1 MICLKLPWNSL
12 EIFKLII
19 SGATFIIVFFL
30 GLWIRRFTK
39 QIEHAQWSNQKVI
52 EWRLEVYDVIVP
64 LANDLFFSKFRK
76 LEGAYARWCCRNKK
90 GVG

>member
-1 MICLKLPWNSL
+1 MICLKPPWNSL

-64 LANDLFFSKFRK
+64 LANDLFFSKGRE
-76 LEGAYARWCCRNKK
+76 LEGAYARSCCRNKK